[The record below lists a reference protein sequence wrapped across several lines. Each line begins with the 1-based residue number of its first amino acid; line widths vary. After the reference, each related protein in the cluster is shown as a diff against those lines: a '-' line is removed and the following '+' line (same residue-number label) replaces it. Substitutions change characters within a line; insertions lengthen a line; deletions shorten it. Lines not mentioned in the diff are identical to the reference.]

1 MKPLQRYNVDT
12 VFERTWNDDGW
23 QDRLQIEE
31 SDNGDWVKWEDVTK
45 LEKQNEKMLSILK
58 KVNEYVLFA
67 ERTRSIYG
75 RYVYVNFLD
84 IFQPETIS
92 DIRSIIQKVEG
103 ENQ

>member
-1 MKPLQRYNVDT
+1 
-12 VFERTWNDDGW
+12 
-23 QDRLQIEE
+23 
-31 SDNGDWVKWEDVTK
+31 
-45 LEKQNEKMLSILK
+45 MLSILK
-58 KVNEYVLFA
+58 KVNEYVLSA

-103 ENQ
+103 EKE

>member
-1 MKPLQRYNVDT
+1 MN
-12 VFERTWNDDGW
+12 
-23 QDRLQIEE
+23 E
-31 SDNGDWVKWEDVTK
+31 SGCDIPVSDGDWVKWEDVKK

-58 KVNEYVLFA
+58 KVNEYVLSA

>member
-1 MKPLQRYNVDT
+1 MNELGCDNPH
-12 VFERTWNDDGW
+12 
-23 QDRLQIEE
+23 
-31 SDNGDWVKWEDVTK
+31 SDGDWVKWEDVTK

-75 RYVYVNFLD
+75 GYVYVNFLD

>member
-1 MKPLQRYNVDT
+1 MN
-12 VFERTWNDDGW
+12 
-23 QDRLQIEE
+23 E
-31 SDNGDWVKWEDVTK
+31 SGCDIPVSDGDWVKWEDVKK
-45 LEKQNEKMLSILK
+45 LEKQNKIMLSILK
-58 KVNEYVLFA
+58 KVNEYVLSA

-103 ENQ
+103 EKE